1 MQNSDKETIISWTS
15 GINMALG
22 IWLFLSAWMVPALMT
37 ASRAN
42 DLFFGVVIFVLS
54 VIRNSVR
61 SRTGLA
67 SWLSAGAGI
76 WVIVAPFA
84 MGYAVTGQRLNSV
97 IVGIVVAVLAA
108 VNGGAGA
115 TRRPA
120 APA

>member
-1 MQNSDKETIISWTS
+1 MENSDKETIISWTS
-15 GINMALG
+15 AINMVGG
-22 IWLFLSAWMVPALMT
+22 IWLFLSAWMVPAQMT

-42 DLFFGVVIFVLS
+42 DLLFGVVIFVLS

-67 SWLSAGAGI
+67 SWLSAAAGI
-76 WVIVAPFA
+76 WVAIAPFA
-84 MGYAVTGQRLNSV
+84 MRYELTGQRLNS
-97 IVGIVVAVLAA
+97 IAVGVAVAVLAA

-120 APA
+120 TPV